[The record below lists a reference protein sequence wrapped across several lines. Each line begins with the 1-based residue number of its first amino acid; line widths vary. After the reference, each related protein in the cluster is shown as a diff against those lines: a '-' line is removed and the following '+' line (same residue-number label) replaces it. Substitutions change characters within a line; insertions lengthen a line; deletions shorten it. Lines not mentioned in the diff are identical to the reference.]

1 MSFKSTNGH
10 NTGMILLYTGHISY
24 IPSRNITLSWPFIQS
39 LLERKVFVI
48 SREVQFQS
56 AIIDIHVNVI

>member
-39 LLERKVFVI
+39 VLERKVFCDFAGSTVSI
-48 SREVQFQS
+48 SYY
-56 AIIDIHVNVI
+56 